1 MLRLAFLWLE
11 HPHYEIFR
19 YKSIVTADGGGGQPI
34 DSQNIN
40 ASAYTIFGIG
50 HLLISLPH
58 RKLSAT
64 ATITVGTTE
73 DRMRQSITARK

>member
-1 MLRLAFLWLE
+1 MVVARRMA
-11 HPHYEIFR
+11 
-19 YKSIVTADGGGGQPI
+19 AAGGCGGDGDGGGGGGGGQPI
-34 DSQNIN
+34 DSQSIN
-40 ASAYTIFGIG
+40 TSAYTVFGTG
-50 HLLISLPH
+50 HLFISLIY